1 MTSRAAEGVEPG
13 AGAGDSADGGD
24 GSRAERRTTR
34 DGDAG
39 AGTGREQ
46 WPSVLM
52 MGVHLA
58 ALWALAYVQ
67 PLFDLLGK
75 NAAFFVA
82 RDNTPGDIWIF
93 TLGFTLGP
101 PIVATI
107 VLAIV
112 NRFSRPAARAIHLAL
127 MTVLV
132 GTLVLQLIKGVS
144 GSPAVL
150 FPLSLLIGAG
160 VVALYARS
168 GGLRSLV
175 SVLGIAP
182 IAVLVLLL
190 FFSPVNDL
198 VFPKDEATTKAA
210 TVASGAAPKT
220 PVVLMIFDELPAMSL
235 MKKDMTVDAQRYPNF
250 GKLAKSSTW
259 YRNAT
264 SVSDGTYVAVPA
276 ILTGLRPQAELPT
289 SRSYPRNLF
298 SLVGR
303 TYDIHDQEPI
313 THVCPESLCK
323 SRPTGTRKERL
334 KSLARDLKIVEGR
347 ILLPDDLADDLPPI
361 DRDWEDF
368 AADAGDDGLSAAADK
383 GATAAQ
389 EGVSASASGDPIR
402 VAGDD
407 LPSQRVRAGR
417 AVVRTMKPGSK
428 PGLWMVHYVIP
439 HVPWRFLPDGSQY
452 VVDGPTMPGLDDQTW
467 KKNPS
472 LLNLAW
478 QRHFL
483 MLRFADRLLG
493 DAIAQMKS
501 TGLWDKALVMV
512 VADHGGDISPGGSR
526 RPVTKGNFAA
536 VAGVPMFVKLPGQ
549 KSGKVD
555 DTFTTTMDVVPTI
568 AKQLGVQNDWKFDG
582 KPVDEPREDK
592 LLQQRNGRTAKL
604 VGVSPQRFL
613 AERRS
618 YLARQLKLFPSGL
631 DAIWRAGP
639 RDDLLGRSLSGAATG
654 GGRIDNAS
662 LYRRVRPTSGVIPAY
677 VTGTISGVASGTD
690 VAISVDGKVRGTAKT
705 FSDQGSQRFAA
716 VVPPDILKRGSN
728 RVEVFTVRGGTVRL
742 VARTG

>member
-1 MTSRAAEGVEPG
+1 VSPRAAEGVDTDAEAPTGDGRDRAGSARDRG
-13 AGAGDSADGGD
+13 AG
-24 GSRAERRTTR
+24 RR
-34 DGDAG
+34 
-39 AGTGREQ
+39 EEHPY
-46 WPSVLM
+46 PSVLM

-67 PLFDLLGK
+67 PLFDLLGN

-82 RDNTPGDIWIF
+82 RDNTAGDIWIF

-101 PIVATI
+101 PIVATL

-112 NRFSRPAARAIHLAL
+112 NRFSRAAARGLHLVL

-132 GTLVLQLIKGVS
+132 ATLIAQLIKGVS
-144 GSPAVL
+144 ASGAVL
-150 FPLSLLIGAG
+150 IPLSLLLGAA
-160 VVALYARS
+160 VALFYRRS
-168 GGLRSLV
+168 NGLQSLV
-175 SVLGIAP
+175 SILGVAP
-182 IAVLVLLL
+182 LAVLVLLL
-190 FFSPVNDL
+190 FFSPVNDI
-198 VFPKDEATTKAA
+198 VFPSKETTTKAA
-210 TVASGAAPKT
+210 TVASGAAPTT

-250 GKLAKSSTW
+250 AKLAKTSTW

-313 THVCPESLCK
+313 THVCPEALCK
-323 SRPTGTRKERL
+323 TRPQGTRSERL
-334 KSLARDLKIVEGR
+334 KSLARDLKVVEGR
-347 ILLPDDLADDLPPI
+347 ILLPKDMADKLPPV

-368 AADAGDDGLSAAADK
+368 QADAGDDGLSAAAAK
-383 GATAAQ
+383 TATAAQ
-389 EGVSASASGDPIR
+389 DEASRSASGEPIR

-417 AVVRTMKPGSK
+417 AVVHTMKPGNK

-467 KKNPS
+467 GHDKS
-472 LLNLAW
+472 LLDLAW

-483 MLRFADRLLG
+483 MLRFGDRLLG
-493 DAIAQMKS
+493 DAIAQMKA
-501 TGLWDKALVMV
+501 TGLWDKALFIV

-526 RPVTKGNFAA
+526 RPVTKSNFAA

-549 KSGKVD
+549 KTGKVD
-555 DTFTTTMDVVPTI
+555 ETFTTTMDVVPTI
-568 AKQLGVQNDWKFDG
+568 AKQLGVKTDWKFDG
-582 KPVDEPREDK
+582 KPVDEPHTDT
-592 LLQQRNGRTAKL
+592 LLRQRNGRTAKL
-604 VGVSPQRFL
+604 VGVTPQRFL
-613 AERRS
+613 AERKK
-618 YLARQLKLFPSGL
+618 YLARQLQLFPSGL
-631 DAIWRAGP
+631 KSLWRAGP
-639 RDDLLGRSLSGAATG
+639 RDDLLGRTLSGANAGT
-654 GGRIDNAS
+654 GRIDNAS
-662 LYRRVRPTSGVIPAY
+662 LYGRVRPTSGVIPAY
-677 VTGTISGVASGTD
+677 VTGTISGVGSGTD
-690 VAISVDGKVRGTAKT
+690 VAIQVDGKVRGTAKT
-705 FSDQGSQRFAA
+705 FDDDGHQRFAA
-716 VVPPDILKRGSN
+716 VVPPETLKRGGN
-728 RVEVFTVRGGTVRL
+728 RVEVFTVRGGTTKL